1 MMGYSER
8 MRVQDRWQAVETRDA
23 AADGQFVFAV
33 KTTGIYCRPSCPAR
47 RPLRKNVRFFANCEE
62 AEAAG
67 FRACLRCKP
76 RDTSPPRWL
85 DRPATA
91 PRKSFRKLTGLTPRQ
106 VEEHKQWDD
115 LKSRLRNGADVTT
128 AMLDAGFGSS
138 SRLYEKASASLGM
151 TPAQYRKGGRGAVIR
166 FATAACRLG
175 YLLLAAT
182 ERGICAVKL
191 GGDPRKLEQQLREEY
206 PAAGVAEDRAA
217 LQGWIDLVLENW
229 GSSQAAQA
237 LPLDIRGTL
246 FQMRVWHL
254 LRRIPRGET
263 RTYSEVAAQLKQPRA
278 VRAVAQAC
286 AANPAA
292 LLVPCHR
299 VIRVD
304 GNLAGYRWSPERKA
318 ALLEMERA

>member
-1 MMGYSER
+1 M
-8 MRVQDRWQAVETRDA
+8 AVEGRDA

-33 KTTGIYCRPSCPAR
+33 KTTGVYCRPSCPAR
-47 RPLRKNVRFFANCEE
+47 RPLKKNVRFFANCDE

-67 FRACLRCKP
+67 FRACQRCKP

-85 DRPATA
+85 DRPASA
-91 PRKSFRKLTGLTPRQ
+91 PRKTFRKLTGLTPRQ
-106 VEEHKQWDD
+106 FEEHKQWDE
-115 LKSRLRNGADVTT
+115 LKSNLRKGADVTT

-151 TPAQYRKGGRGAVIR
+151 TPAQYRKGGRGTTIR
-166 FATAACRLG
+166 FGTAACRLG
-175 YLLLAAT
+175 HLLLAAS
-182 ERGICAVKL
+182 ERGVCAVKM
-191 GGDPRKLEQQLREEY
+191 GDDPKALAAQLREEF
-206 PAAGVAEDRAA
+206 PEANVMEDRSSV
-217 LQGWIDLVLENW
+217 QSWIDLVLESW
-229 GSSQAAQA
+229 GGSPAAQA

-263 RTYSEVAAQLKQPRA
+263 RSYSEVAAQLKQPRA

-286 AANPAA
+286 AANPTA

-299 VIRVD
+299 VIRQD
-304 GNLAGYRWSPERKA
+304 GNLSGYRWSPDRKA
-318 ALLEMERA
+318 TLLEMERI